1 MDNII
6 DSEPGADSGPAIAS
20 VWPSLAAV
28 FLAFFAYG
36 LMIASMSVALPRMAA
51 ELRGMP
57 LYATAVAA
65 PAVASAVS
73 TLLFGKLSDIYGR
86 RALLLGAI
94 SLYLLGALLCALSPT
109 FAFLCGALFVLG
121 FGQGA
126 IAPLSY
132 AILGDLFPPVARS
145 RWAGWL
151 NVPAG
156 VASLMGPTACGW
168 LVDNLGWR
176 YVFALAIPFILV
188 SLVVAAAA
196 LPKLAAPPRRRIDLM
211 GSLLLSMASGSMMAG
226 LILESTTR
234 SAWSPS
240 VTGLLMLSGVLW
252 ALFLVV
258 EARTTEPMLDPH
270 VLRNRTVLIA
280 SLSALLSTLGLTGM
294 AAYYPLFLQAVQG
307 GSATLAGKTMTPFNV
322 LVSFMGVPA
331 GLLLGRTRRYKWM
344 YVGGYA
350 ILTVSLAALARF
362 SAATPVAWGLAITA
376 LAGLGFGTIPT
387 LNAMVVQYAV
397 PRRLLGAAGGAFFF
411 FVMMGRSVSPS
422 ILGSAL
428 DATFARALE
437 SQLPVSVV
445 ERIEATSAGSSA
457 GPGALLSEQ
466 SKREF
471 EADVCGPDSQ
481 DHTTCEDIWSAVRY
495 SLETA
500 LRRVFLLGAIAMSL
514 SLLLVTLIPGNLLR
528 PAGQEGGK
536 NPSAEAG

>member
-1 MDNII
+1 MDNIT
-6 DSEPGADSGPAIAS
+6 DSEAGSNAGPAIAS

-28 FLAFFAYG
+28 FLAFFAYS
-36 LMIASMSVALPRMAA
+36 LMIGSMSVALPRMAA

-65 PAVASAVS
+65 PAVASALS

-86 RALLLGAI
+86 RALLLIAI
-94 SLYLLGALLCALSPT
+94 SLYLLGVVLCALSPT
-109 FAFLCGALFVLG
+109 FVFLCGALFVLG

-156 VASLMGPTACGW
+156 VASLMGPTAGGW

-176 YVFALAIPFILV
+176 HVFTLTIPFILV
-188 SLVVAAAA
+188 SLGVAAAA
-196 LPKLAAPPRRRIDLM
+196 LPKLAAPPRRRIDLI
-211 GSLLLSMASGSMMAG
+211 GSLLLSMATGSMMAG

-280 SLSALLSTLGLTGM
+280 SLSALLSSLGLT
-294 AAYYPLFLQAVQG
+294 AISAYYPLFLQAVQG
-307 GSATLAGKTMTPFNV
+307 GSATLAGKIMTPFSV

-350 ILTVSLAALARF
+350 ILTASLAVLARF
-362 SAATPVAWGLAITA
+362 SATTPVAWGLAVAA
-376 LAGLGFGTIPT
+376 LAGIGFGTIPT

-428 DATFARALE
+428 DASYARELG
-437 SQLPVSVV
+437 SHLPVSVV
-445 ERIEATSAGSSA
+445 ERINATSAGSST

-466 SKREF
+466 SKREL
-471 EADVCGPDSQ
+471 EAAVCGPDHQ
-481 DHTTCEDIWSAVRY
+481 GDTTCEAIWSAVRN

-500 LRRVFLLGAIAMSL
+500 LRRVFLVGAIAMGV
-514 SLLLVTLIPGNLLR
+514 SLLLIVMIPGNLLR
-528 PAGQEGGK
+528 PAGQERGK
-536 NPSAEAG
+536 RQPAEAG